1 MGGDTWA
8 LLGEWGWGYR
18 GTSGSRHMG
27 NNYYL
32 GNGGGA
38 TGALVG
44 GDTWI
49 SLGEWL
55 SLNRVTAALYSYP

>member
-1 MGGDTWA
+1 
-8 LLGEWGWGYR
+8 
-18 GTSGSRHMG
+18 MG

-38 TGALVG
+38 TGALVGAG

>member
-1 MGGDTWA
+1 MGTI
-8 LLGEWGWGYR
+8 GEWGR
-18 GTSGSRHMG
+18 
-27 NNYYL
+27 
-32 GNGGGA
+32 A
-38 TGALVG
+38 TGTLVG

>member
-1 MGGDTWA
+1 
-8 LLGEWGWGYR
+8 
-18 GTSGSRHMG
+18 MG